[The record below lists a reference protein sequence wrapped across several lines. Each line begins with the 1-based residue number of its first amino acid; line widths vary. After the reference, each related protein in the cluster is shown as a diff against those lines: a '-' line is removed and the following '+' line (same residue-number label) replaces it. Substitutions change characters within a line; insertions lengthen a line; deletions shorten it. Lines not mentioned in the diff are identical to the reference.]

1 MANAIY
7 VEFFFALSYSK
18 LLTRFTFF
26 FLKRHKSVFAAIP
39 RVFLQKDSRQ
49 RMLGRYFRSRERKRG
64 KEKYNKYVTRSIIT
78 PQYTYLPNLPT
89 TNFFCQNAQNPL
101 QLSHLSD
108 DPFDLATHTGS
119 LCNSSQDDEDDIQL
133 FQVKLF

>member
-1 MANAIY
+1 
-7 VEFFFALSYSK
+7 
-18 LLTRFTFF
+18 
-26 FLKRHKSVFAAIP
+26 
-39 RVFLQKDSRQ
+39 
-49 RMLGRYFRSRERKRG
+49 MLGRYFRSRERKRG

-78 PQYTYLPNLPT
+78 PPYTYLPNLPT
-89 TNFFCQNAQNPL
+89 INFFFTLLCQNAQNPL